1 MFKISFTFTLQAANV
16 AEQYLR
22 SDLFFLVFVFRFYVF
37 FFFLFLNGDGVKCL
51 WRVWGVLGRLVG
63 EDLE

>member
-37 FFFLFLNGDGVKCL
+37 FFFLFLLVESVGSFGKTGWRGFGVRE
-51 WRVWGVLGRLVG
+51 WV
-63 EDLE
+63 EQ